1 MIILN
6 LHVFS
11 INSNDNKDFKLTRK
25 RYEIVATCFD
35 RKGRVLGTGVND
47 YSRSHP
53 LMKHFAVKAG
63 ESEQKDKLHA
73 ELSAVLASGR
83 KNVHSI
89 FVQRFHNDGSMAV
102 AAPCPTCKAM
112 LKGFGVKIVR
122 YTTEDGIKEYEIG

>member
-1 MIILN
+1 
-6 LHVFS
+6 
-11 INSNDNKDFKLTRK
+11 LTRK

-53 LMKHFAVKAG
+53 LAKHFAIVAG
-63 ESEQKDKLHA
+63 ESEQKDKVHA
-73 ELSAVLASGR
+73 ELAAVLASGR
-83 KNVHSI
+83 KNIHSI
-89 FVQRFHNDGSMAV
+89 FVQRFHNNGTMAV

-122 YTTEDGIKEYEIG
+122 YTHPEGIKEYQVG

>member
-1 MIILN
+1 M
-6 LHVFS
+6 HVF
-11 INSNDNKDFKLTRK
+11 NTNLNANKDAKLTRK

-35 RKGRVLGTGVND
+35 KKGKVLGTGVND

-83 KNVHSI
+83 KNIHSI

-122 YTTEDGIKEYEIG
+122 YTHPEGIKEYEIT

>member
-1 MIILN
+1 M
-6 LHVFS
+6 
-11 INSNDNKDFKLTRK
+11 TRK

-35 RKGRVLGTGVND
+35 RKGKVLGTGVND

-83 KNVHSI
+83 KSVHSI
-89 FVQRFHNDGSMAV
+89 FVQRFHNDSTMAV

-122 YTTEDGIKEYEIG
+122 YTSEEGIKEYEIA

>member
-1 MIILN
+1 M
-6 LHVFS
+6 
-11 INSNDNKDFKLTRK
+11 TRK

-35 RKGRVLGTGVND
+35 RKGKVLGTGVND

-83 KNVHSI
+83 KNIHSI
-89 FVQRFHNDGSMAV
+89 FVQRFHNDGTMAV
-102 AAPCPTCKAM
+102 AAPCPTCQAM
-112 LKGFGVKIVR
+112 LRGFGVKLVR
-122 YTTEDGIKEYEIG
+122 YTHPEGIKEYEIG